1 MAEKSIDSQKAVDNK
16 IKEKCEEFIDYT
28 YQYITMELRELL
40 SPSKQPETEPAAVP
54 QSAVD
59 GGNSSSVSEENYKQ
73 RVKEA
78 IEAYRGKKE
87 AIEKSMSL
95 YLSNQETEAII
106 FRQIKVSVSGLW
118 IWLLTNMLFN
128 YYLEQSAIFEP
139 TNCQGIGHKVTKRG
153 WSKIV
158 GTAVMN
164 VLIFLH
170 YLGLVDILNK
180 IHE

>member
-118 IWLLTNMLFN
+118 I
-128 YYLEQSAIFEP
+128 
-139 TNCQGIGHKVTKRG
+139 
-153 WSKIV
+153 
-158 GTAVMN
+158 
-164 VLIFLH
+164 
-170 YLGLVDILNK
+170 
-180 IHE
+180 